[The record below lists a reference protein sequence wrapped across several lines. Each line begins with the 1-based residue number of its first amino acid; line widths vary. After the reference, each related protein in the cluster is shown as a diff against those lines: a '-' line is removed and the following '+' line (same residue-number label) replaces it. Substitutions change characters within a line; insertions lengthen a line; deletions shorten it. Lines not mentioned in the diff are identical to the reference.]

1 MVTVEILEIEVLF
14 CTYVWVT
21 SYILMVEKAIKKGLF
36 HTEQLFYMHVSEI
49 IHPNSLLPYV
59 CKKHN
64 VSWPF
69 LRKQQTDQQL
79 QQDTASLQRQN
90 ELRSSRNPGN
100 LPFRFFR
107 VKHEWIL
114 AFFFQSGVENATSA
128 SNRILQ
134 P

>member
-1 MVTVEILEIEVLF
+1 MVMVTVEILEIEVLF

-36 HTEQLFYMHVSEI
+36 HTEQAFFYMHVSEI

-69 LRKQQTDQQL
+69 LSKQQIDLLL
-79 QQDTASLQRQN
+79 QQDTVSLQKQN

-100 LPFRFFR
+100 LPIS
-107 VKHEWIL
+107 VL
-114 AFFFQSGVENATSA
+114 
-128 SNRILQ
+128 
-134 P
+134 

>member
-1 MVTVEILEIEVLF
+1 MVMVTVEILEIEVLF

-36 HTEQLFYMHVSEI
+36 HTEQAFFYMHVSEI

-69 LRKQQTDQQL
+69 LRKQQIDLLL
-79 QQDTASLQRQN
+79 QQDTVSLQKSWQPSHFGSL
-90 ELRSSRNPGN
+90 ESSMNGF
-100 LPFRFFR
+100 LPSSSKAGLKRH
-107 VKHEWIL
+107 KC
-114 AFFFQSGVENATSA
+114 Q
-128 SNRILQ
+128 
-134 P
+134 